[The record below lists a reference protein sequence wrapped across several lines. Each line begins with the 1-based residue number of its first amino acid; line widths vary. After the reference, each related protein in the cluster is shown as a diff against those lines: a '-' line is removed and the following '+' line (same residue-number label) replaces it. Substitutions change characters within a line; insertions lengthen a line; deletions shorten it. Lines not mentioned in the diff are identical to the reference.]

1 MTYRLNQLAA
11 SPLCHSIPRTLW
23 AGLVDWQAAEC
34 SGLLAHGRDRFGAI
48 RGTASWRRQ
57 RRIGHT
63 RATSAR
69 HVLPHQ
75 ARCARSSLG
84 ALLQRSRRGRRNAR
98 R

>member
-11 SPLCHSIPRTLW
+11 SPLCHSTPGTLW

-48 RGTASWRRQ
+48 RGTASWRRR

-63 RATSAR
+63 CTPSAR
-69 HVLPHQ
+69 RVLPHQ
-75 ARCARSSLG
+75 ARFVRSSLG
-84 ALLQRSRRGRRNAR
+84 ALLQRHRLGRHRIR
-98 R
+98 T